1 MGPVVQMCAGKAV
14 ERLGFCRAHLG
25 EGLLLRTDGHGSRL
39 LRGFPAARTPA
50 GLLRRDVETE
60 AAQVGFGPV
69 CAQCGLVVLGV
80 LLFCCGEQ
88 LGSFLDLDTAGGG
101 PLHGVHF
108 GVPGGVDLGGG
119 FCRDVVDIHPQTLPA
134 DADTSKQVF
143 GDPHTAGKTAKGNRP
158 EQAICLHGCKRRVL
172 HKSVVLV
179 WHTGLWVPG
188 SGSLRWALRGWIGM
202 SDEEFT
208 HRSNLS
214 RRRREN
220 APAGTKKRRD
230 LWVTVEEEAALVA
243 RAEREKVTV
252 PNLLISSALSEHSD
266 SPTERRA
273 IAAELMSLHNLLAR
287 SSNNINQLARQANA
301 TSEFPAEARE
311 ALKHIRSVAMRIDD
325 AIDGLM

>member
-1 MGPVVQMCAGKAV
+1 
-14 ERLGFCRAHLG
+14 
-25 EGLLLRTDGHGSRL
+25 
-39 LRGFPAARTPA
+39 
-50 GLLRRDVETE
+50 
-60 AAQVGFGPV
+60 
-69 CAQCGLVVLGV
+69 
-80 LLFCCGEQ
+80 
-88 LGSFLDLDTAGGG
+88 
-101 PLHGVHF
+101 
-108 GVPGGVDLGGG
+108 
-119 FCRDVVDIHPQTLPA
+119 
-134 DADTSKQVF
+134 
-143 GDPHTAGKTAKGNRP
+143 
-158 EQAICLHGCKRRVL
+158 
-172 HKSVVLV
+172 
-179 WHTGLWVPG
+179 
-188 SGSLRWALRGWIGM
+188 M
-202 SDEEFT
+202 SDEETT

-220 APAGTKKRRD
+220 TPAGSKKRRD

-273 IAAELMSLHNLLAR
+273 IAAELMSLHSLLAR

>member
-1 MGPVVQMCAGKAV
+1 
-14 ERLGFCRAHLG
+14 
-25 EGLLLRTDGHGSRL
+25 
-39 LRGFPAARTPA
+39 
-50 GLLRRDVETE
+50 
-60 AAQVGFGPV
+60 
-69 CAQCGLVVLGV
+69 
-80 LLFCCGEQ
+80 
-88 LGSFLDLDTAGGG
+88 
-101 PLHGVHF
+101 
-108 GVPGGVDLGGG
+108 
-119 FCRDVVDIHPQTLPA
+119 
-134 DADTSKQVF
+134 
-143 GDPHTAGKTAKGNRP
+143 
-158 EQAICLHGCKRRVL
+158 
-172 HKSVVLV
+172 
-179 WHTGLWVPG
+179 
-188 SGSLRWALRGWIGM
+188 M
-202 SDEEFT
+202 SDEETT

-220 APAGTKKRRD
+220 TPAGSKKRRD

-311 ALKHIRSVAMRIDD
+311 ALKHIRTVAMRIDD